1 MSLKPLLLILV
12 ATVGSPVATA
22 GDVVKVKPGLWESTM
37 TMESSFM
44 PGMPP
49 QTTRECIRESTYDI
63 RKLMDGQGDCRI
75 TGTSSEGSTL
85 RWQLAC
91 DMDGQSMTGQGQ
103 MTSHGD
109 RLEGYMTMNMSFQ
122 GQSMDMKTS
131 WKGKRVGDC

>member
-1 MSLKPLLLILV
+1 MPFKPLVLSLV
-12 ATVGSPVATA
+12 VAVASPTAMA
-22 GDVVKVKPGLWESTM
+22 GDVVKVRPGLWESTI
-37 TMESSFM
+37 TMESSII

-63 RKLMDGQGDCRI
+63 RKLMDGQGDCTI

-91 DMDGQSMTGQGQ
+91 DLDGQSMTGQGQ

-109 RLEGYMTMNMSFQ
+109 RIEGYMSMKMSFQ

-131 WKGKRVGDC
+131 WTGKRLGDC